1 MKSRFA
7 LVLVV
12 CGVCSAVSAEAATPK
27 YLLKAELPAGTTTQ
41 VTVKLE
47 VGGEL
52 LVPTEKEGV
61 KKLPM
66 KVVGNLDYREKLIA
80 WSPDPAAVARSIR
93 EYDSA
98 IAKFEVEEQTTDRT
112 LAEDRRLLLA
122 EVRDGL
128 SNVAGFNT
136 NLTREQLDLVNVV
149 GNSLAIDRLLPGKE
163 MAEGESWTYVAA
175 TLGALL
181 CMDHVAVCDVSSV
194 VTSES
199 ERQVQIRLAGTVHG
213 TVDGSPTEMEL
224 RAAYLFHLD
233 EKRITRFNFAIKEVR
248 KESEI
253 VPGVDVVAKA
263 FVTIDPQVQPLDVPK
278 AVQKV
283 AERTSEALS
292 QTLVYESPTKNFRF
306 EYDAA
311 LYVTAEE
318 RDLFSFRYLN
328 DHELTAHCNLSVLPV
343 RSAGR
348 HAPLDQFE
356 RDVRQSLG
364 DKLETVSAAT
374 EWQTKRGYNC
384 LGIIAEGKVNDL
396 PIQWRNYLV
405 SADDCPRLSLAITL
419 ERERSE
425 KFADAERQIINTIE
439 LVPTIPAAT
448 ARTLPV
454 DGSEKSQR

>member
-1 MKSRFA
+1 MNLHFA
-7 LVLVV
+7 VPMVV
-12 CGVCSAVSAEAATPK
+12 CLAGSAVSAEAVTPK
-27 YLLKAELPAGTTTQ
+27 YLLKAELPAGTTAH
-41 VTVKLE
+41 VSVKLE

-52 LVPTEKEGV
+52 FVPTEKEGV
-61 KKLPM
+61 KKLPL
-66 KVVGNLDYREKLIA
+66 KVVGNLDYREQLVA
-80 WSPDPAAVARSIR
+80 WSAGPAAVARSIR
-93 EYDSA
+93 HYDSA
-98 IAKFEVEEQTTDRT
+98 TAKLEVEEQTTDRT
-112 LAEDRRLLLA
+112 LADDRHLLLA

-128 SNVAGFNT
+128 SNIAGSHT

-149 GNSLAIDRLLPGKE
+149 ANSLAIDRLLPGKE
-163 MAEGESWTYVAA
+163 MAEGESWAHDPA

-194 VTSES
+194 VTAET

-213 TVDGSPTEMEL
+213 TVDGTPTEMEL

-233 EKRITRFNFAIKEVR
+233 EKRITRFNFAIKETR
-248 KESEI
+248 KNSEI

-263 FVTIDPQVQPLDVPK
+263 FVTIDPQTKSFVVPA

-283 AERTSEALS
+283 AARTSEPLS

-311 LYVTAEE
+311 WYITAEE
-318 RDLFSFRYLN
+318 RDLFSFRYLH

-348 HAPLDQFE
+348 HTPLDQFE

-384 LGIIAEGKVNDL
+384 LGVIAEGKVNDI

-405 SADDCPRLSLAITL
+405 SADDCPRLSLAVTL

-425 KFADAERQIINTIE
+425 KFADAERQIIDTIE
-439 LVPTIPAAT
+439 LVPTLPTAT
-448 ARTLPV
+448 A
-454 DGSEKSQR
+454 SKSPGVSR